1 MKIPER
7 LKSRKLWMALGGVVA
22 VMLTDWLNM
31 SPELTENVVSAVVI
45 IIPSYLAGQGLVDC
59 FSQWRARDK

>member
-7 LKSRKLWMALGGVVA
+7 LKSRKFWVAIGGLLTVMA
-22 VMLTDWLNM
+22 TEWLNM

-59 FSQWRARDK
+59 FKAYASRDK